1 METIY
6 ANGRS
11 GKYAAIEISG
21 KVATMTKGR
30 GVSTSQA
37 LKALARTVDNWTFS
51 HEASGLYFFRK
62 A

>member
-6 ANGRS
+6 ANGNR
-11 GKYAAIEISG
+11 GKYAAIEIND
-21 KVATMTKGR
+21 KVATMEAGR
-30 GVSTSQA
+30 GVSKAQA
-37 LKALARTVDNWTFS
+37 LKALNSNADNWTFS